1 MLLCIFYMGSLLGSY
16 EFQKWDVGFIY
27 FEGFGACV
35 ILAIMFITK
44 IPLPPFHV
52 WLPIVHAEASS
63 PVSMCLRGY
72 IMKLG
77 LLGVLRFCYGLMSD
91 YIFRPGYVML
101 GLGCSL
107 VFFMAACR
115 ELDGKR

>member
-1 MLLCIFYMGSLLGSY
+1 
-16 EFQKWDVGFIY
+16 
-27 FEGFGACV
+27 
-35 ILAIMFITK
+35 MFITK

-52 WLPIVHAEASS
+52 WLPIVHAEARS

-77 LLGVLRFCYGLMSD
+77 LLGVCRFRYSLLSD
-91 YIFRPGYVML
+91 YVFRGPYVL
-101 GLGCSL
+101 IGLCFAIL
-107 VFFMAACR
+107 FFFSAAR